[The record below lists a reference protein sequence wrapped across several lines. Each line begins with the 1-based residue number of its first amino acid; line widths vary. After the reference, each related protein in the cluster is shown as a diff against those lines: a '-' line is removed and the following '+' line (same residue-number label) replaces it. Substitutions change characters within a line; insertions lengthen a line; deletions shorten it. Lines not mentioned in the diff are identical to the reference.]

1 MKKQDILIL
10 AALIG
15 LFVAWPWLDRTVVKK
30 FFPDRPVPAQLA
42 ATTNTVSATNAVLA
56 LAKAAAVTAP
66 PAATNAAPAVVE
78 PVLPAVPE
86 QTLVLTNDV
95 LEVVVSSKG
104 AALNRVVIKSYRE
117 SLNAKSGPVQLDFAG
132 RRALA
137 PVQLAGVPTEADF
150 ALRPARAGHG
160 AELEYRAAN
169 GLVFRRVITLPAGE
183 SYLLDVADT
192 LVNANSGTLALPPY
206 GLQLG
211 AMRDLP
217 GETPQIGY
225 IHLGVDVLPGGGERM
240 QYLAGELPGLL
251 EAKHNPQSLA
261 LPVAAESAWPKISR
275 VDWLA
280 VKNKYFAQILLPN
293 DATTSPRLYARRALL
308 PDETALKLHAESMTT
323 ITEVSAT
330 VMFTE
335 TPVERDTPLTR
346 NMQFYVGPK
355 LYSALAPLK
364 RKLVDIMEFG
374 STSAFFSGMN
384 WLMEPTAKALLWT
397 MNAIAKVWPHNY
409 GLAIMLLTILI
420 RIIFWPL
427 THKGTESMKRM
438 QAVQPLMKEIRE
450 KFKDNAQKQQQEMMK
465 LYKEHKINPLGGCL
479 PMLVQIPVFIGLFSV
494 LRSAIE
500 LRFASF
506 LWIKDLSEAE
516 NLFPFGFSVP
526 LVGWSAI
533 NILPILMAVTMAWQ
547 QKLTPSTGD
556 AQQQKIMMIM
566 PVMMLFFFY
575 NFAAGLSL
583 YWTTNQVLMIVQ
595 LYWQRRHPT
604 ALAKA

>member
-1 MKKQDILIL
+1 MKKQDIMMVVIL
-10 AALIG
+10 GALLVLWTMFG
-15 LFVAWPWLDRTVVKK
+15 QKLTGG
-30 FFPDRPVPAQLA
+30 DRPPPPTA
-42 ATTNTVSATNAVLA
+42 ASTNTFSVSNAVGA
-56 LAKAAAVTAP
+56 LAKADAITAP
-66 PAATNAAPAVVE
+66 DPQAVPVATNAAPVDVE
-78 PVLPAVPE
+78 PQMPAKPE
-86 QTLVLTNDV
+86 QTLLLTNDW

-104 AALNRVVIKSYRE
+104 AALNSVVLKAYPE
-117 SLNAKSGPVQLDFAG
+117 NANSKSGPVKLDFAE

-137 PVQLAGVPTEADF
+137 PVSLAGIPTTADF
-150 ALRPARAGHG
+150 ELQATADGRG
-160 AELEYRAAN
+160 AELEYRTPN
-169 GLVFRRVITLPAGE
+169 GLVFHRTITLPAGK
-183 SYLLDVADT
+183 SYLLGVADT
-192 LVNANSGTLALPPY
+192 LKNTAKATLPLPPY

-217 GETPQIGY
+217 GETPQSGY
-225 IHLGVDVLPGGGERM
+225 VNLGVDALPGGGEKV
-240 QYLAGELPGLL
+240 QYLGGEFGGLF
-251 EAKHNPQSLA
+251 EAKKNAASLA
-261 LPVAAESAWPKISR
+261 VPEQVDSVWPKIGN

-280 VKNKYFAQILLPN
+280 VKNKYFVQILMPN
-293 DATTSPRLYARRALL
+293 DVTENPRLWAQRTLAVG
-308 PDETALKLHAESMTT
+308 ETNTALRSEKMT
-323 ITEVSAT
+323 ELKAVAAA
-330 VMFTE
+330 VMFPE
-335 TPVERDTPLTR
+335 AHIEGDKPVVR

-355 LYSALAPLK
+355 LYAALAPLK
-364 RKLVDIMEFG
+364 RSIVEVMEFG
-374 STSAFFSGMN
+374 FWG
-384 WLMEPTAKALLWT
+384 PVGKVLLWT
-397 MNAIAKVWPHNY
+397 MNAIASIWPHNY

-427 THKGTESMKRM
+427 THKSTQSMKRM

-450 KFKDNAQKQQQEMMK
+450 KFKDNAQKQQQEMMR

-479 PMLVQIPVFIGLFSV
+479 PMLIQIPVFIALFVV

-533 NILPILMAVTMAWQ
+533 NILPILMAVTMFWQ

-556 AQQQKIMMIM
+556 AQQQKIMMFM

-595 LYWQRRHPT
+595 LYWQRKHPT
-604 ALAKA
+604 ALVKA